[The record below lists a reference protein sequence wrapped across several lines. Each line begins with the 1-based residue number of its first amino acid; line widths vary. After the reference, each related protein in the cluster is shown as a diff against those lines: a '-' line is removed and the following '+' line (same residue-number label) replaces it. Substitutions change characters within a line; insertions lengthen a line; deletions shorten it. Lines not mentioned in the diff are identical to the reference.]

1 MCVLSLK
8 ESSRNEII
16 HAHDRSCCDMAMFLH
31 VRDTVL
37 ATAQSMNQ
45 NHRMVQAGRD
55 PEDHLVPDAL
65 DLWLQSIRFMVRS
78 RQH

>member
-1 MCVLSLK
+1 
-8 ESSRNEII
+8 
-16 HAHDRSCCDMAMFLH
+16 MAMFLP
-31 VRDTVL
+31 VRDTML